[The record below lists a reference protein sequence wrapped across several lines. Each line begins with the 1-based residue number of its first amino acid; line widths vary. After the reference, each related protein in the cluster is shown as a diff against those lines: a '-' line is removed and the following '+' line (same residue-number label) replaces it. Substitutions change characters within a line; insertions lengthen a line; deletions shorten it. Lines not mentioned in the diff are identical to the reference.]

1 MKQIP
6 YSSIDLKK
14 EDYKKIE
21 KIIKSGWIA
30 HGKASVN
37 FEKTFSKFTQSQFAI
52 TLSSCTAGLHLSC
65 LALGIAKGDEVIVP
79 AQTHAA
85 TAHSVEYTGAKAIF
99 ADIDFETGNISINEI
114 VKKITSKTKAIIPV
128 HMAGKSCDMKSIIK
142 IAKKYKLKIIEDCAH
157 ALGTHYQNTQRNAT

>member
-21 KIIKSGWIA
+21 KIIKSGWLA
-30 HGKASVN
+30 HGKASVS
-37 FEKTFSKFTQSQFAI
+37 FEKTFCEFTQSQFAI

-65 LALGIAKGDEVIVP
+65 LALGIAKGDEVLVP

-114 VKKITSKTKAIIPV
+114 VKKSSLFKKIYVSKKP
-128 HMAGKSCDMKSIIK
+128 SQKSIISLLRL
-142 IAKKYKLKIIEDCAH
+142 KKAQY
-157 ALGTHYQNTQRNAT
+157 